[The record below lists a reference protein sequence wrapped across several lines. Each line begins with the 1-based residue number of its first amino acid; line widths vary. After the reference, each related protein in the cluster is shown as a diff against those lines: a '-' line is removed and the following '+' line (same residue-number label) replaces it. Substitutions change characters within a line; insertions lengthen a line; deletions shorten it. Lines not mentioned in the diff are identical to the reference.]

1 MSGKADLVWA
11 RALNQSVR
19 EVARLRGVG
28 AGELSVEQECEVS
41 AALAAA
47 VIALAEQVDR
57 SVGVF
62 ELEFVARAEL
72 AALDRFR
79 RARRRKPRPTT
90 E

>member
-19 EVARLRGVG
+19 EVARLRGIG
-28 AGELSVEQECEVS
+28 TSGLTVEQECEVS

-47 VIALAEQVDR
+47 VIALADQLDR
-57 SVGVF
+57 SSVQVADL
-62 ELEFVARAEL
+62 ELVARSEL

-79 RARRRKPRPTT
+79 RARRRT
-90 E
+90 

>member
-28 AGELSVEQECEVS
+28 TSGLTVEQECEVS

-47 VIALAEQVDR
+47 VIALADQVDR
-57 SVGVF
+57 ASIDVA
-62 ELEFVARAEL
+62 ELELVARTEL

-79 RARRRKPRPTT
+79 RARRRK
-90 E
+90 

>member
-19 EVARLRGVG
+19 EVARLRGTG
-28 AGELSVEQECEVS
+28 TSGLTVEQECEVS

-47 VIALAEQVDR
+47 VIALADQLDR
-57 SVGVF
+57 SQVGVADL
-62 ELEFVARAEL
+62 ELVARSEL

-79 RARRRKPRPTT
+79 RAKRKS
-90 E
+90 